1 MAIISLGTLDK
12 KLIPILIGA
21 VLSILNKLL
30 IKYPDTNIFKHKI
43 IANIVSIFSKT
54 FTVVP
59 YLIIKCKSRKM
70 HYNEIENRINREDL
84 IFNDKYDKQTEGKW
98 NLIIITTLFFF
109 VQAILVLYSLE
120 IKFNSWILE
129 ILVTSIL
136 YYKIFNLNLHKHHY
150 FSIALIIITGIIIDV
165 SFGNL
170 QNDVTDNILPF
181 VFRILREIFYSLH
194 DVTNKYLMEKKYC
207 TPYEI
212 SLYIGIF
219 NLIYFGLFS
228 LLSYYFLKVDDFYEY
243 FNNFNN
249 SELFALI
256 SLSFIQLGFSLSCLI
271 INDNKTPC
279 HIFII
284 SVLGQFANYTD
295 FSTYSTVLFICLI
308 FLLFMSLV
316 FTEIIEINICGLSYN
331 TKRNISNR
339 AEMANLL
346 VGNNTTVS
354 SANSNNNEDNQNNT
368 LNESSGN
375 NTLENH
381 NENEL

>member
-21 VLSILNKLL
+21 VFSILNKLL

-150 FSIALIIITGIIIDV
+150 FSIALIIITGIII
-165 SFGNL
+165 
-170 QNDVTDNILPF
+170 
-181 VFRILREIFYSLH
+181 E
-194 DVTNKYLMEKKYC
+194 
-207 TPYEI
+207 
-212 SLYIGIF
+212 
-219 NLIYFGLFS
+219 
-228 LLSYYFLKVDDFYEY
+228 
-243 FNNFNN
+243 
-249 SELFALI
+249 
-256 SLSFIQLGFSLSCLI
+256 
-271 INDNKTPC
+271 
-279 HIFII
+279 
-284 SVLGQFANYTD
+284 
-295 FSTYSTVLFICLI
+295 
-308 FLLFMSLV
+308 
-316 FTEIIEINICGLSYN
+316 
-331 TKRNISNR
+331 
-339 AEMANLL
+339 
-346 VGNNTTVS
+346 
-354 SANSNNNEDNQNNT
+354 
-368 LNESSGN
+368 
-375 NTLENH
+375 
-381 NENEL
+381 

>member
-21 VLSILNKLL
+21 VFSIFNKLL

-59 YLIIKCKSRKM
+59 YLIIKCKSRKIQ
-70 HYNEIENRINREDL
+70 YNEIENRINREDL

-129 ILVTSIL
+129 ILLTSIL
-136 YYKIFNLNLHKHHY
+136 YYKIFNLNLYKHHY
-150 FSIALIIITGIIIDV
+150 ISIALIIITGIIIDV

-181 VFRILREIFYSLH
+181 LFRILREIFYSLH

-256 SLSFIQLGFSLSCLI
+256 SLSIIQLGLSLSCLI
-271 INDNKTPC
+271 INNNKTPC

-295 FSTYSTVLFICLI
+295 FSTYSIVLFICLI

-354 SANSNNNEDNQNNT
+354 SANSNNDEENQNNT

-375 NTLENH
+375 NTLEKQND
-381 NENEL
+381 NEF

>member
-21 VLSILNKLL
+21 VFSILNRLL

-59 YLIIKCKSRKM
+59 YLILKCKSRKM
-70 HYNEIENRINREDL
+70 QYNEIENRINREDL
-84 IFNDKYDKQTEGKW
+84 IFNDKYEKQIEGKW
-98 NLIIITTLFFF
+98 PYIILTTLLFF

-129 ILVTSIL
+129 ILLTTVL
-136 YYKIFNLNLHKHHY
+136 YYKIFKLKLYKHHY
-150 FSIALIIITGIIIDV
+150 ISIGSIIITGIIIDL

-170 QNDVTDNILPF
+170 QNDVSENILPF

-194 DVTNKYLMEKKYC
+194 DVTNKYLMQEKYC
-207 TPYEI
+207 NPYEI
-212 SLYIGIF
+212 SLFIGVF

-228 LLSYYFLKVDDFYEY
+228 LLSYYFLKVDDFSEY

-284 SVLGQFANYTD
+284 SVMGHFGNYTD
-295 FSTYSTVLFICLI
+295 FSTYSTVLFICLF

-316 FTEIIEINICGLSYN
+316 FTEIIEINFCGLSYN
-331 TKRNISNR
+331 TNRNISKR
-339 AEMANLL
+339 AETANLL
-346 VGNNTTVS
+346 GGNNTTIS
-354 SANSNNNEDNQNNT
+354 
-368 LNESSGN
+368 LESSN
-375 NTLENH
+375 FALLE
-381 NENEL
+381 E